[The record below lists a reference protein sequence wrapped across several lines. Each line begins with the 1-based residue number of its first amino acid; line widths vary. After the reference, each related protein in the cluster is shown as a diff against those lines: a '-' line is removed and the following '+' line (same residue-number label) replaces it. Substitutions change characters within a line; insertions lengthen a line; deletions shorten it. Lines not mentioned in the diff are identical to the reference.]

1 MDQVEFSHAV
11 KDALN
16 HYHDPAY
23 LENHALIQCLL
34 SESELKQVNRVQLL
48 RAKIKDSIGILH
60 NRQSS
65 LPDEEPDPKDIQ
77 ERSYLTLTYRYLR
90 KMDMHRIEDSLGLS
104 NRQVQREL
112 KKGLDAVVSLLW
124 NQQVPRTVPERQVEL
139 PAELVQSSEL
149 DLIKEELKAWQIHH
163 DPVSLAALVQEAL
176 QLRRPTGALSL
187 LDAGDLAQK
196 GQVNVYVDYVLT
208 KQGLYKLFDLLQ
220 SAAEPLP
227 FTIHIRKLNERFVEL
242 AILCASDFAIE
253 KAAWETA
260 GYFFTLQ
267 GLKVEESRQDNRLT
281 IRLVLPLM
289 QQNNCIVIDDVVSV
303 HRLIERMLGPYGIQ
317 VFGASTY
324 KEALELAQIIKPDFM
339 LLDILMPEMD
349 GWQMLKAFK
358 DDPTTRAIPVIISS
372 VMFEPELAEAVG
384 AAAYIR
390 KPINRLELLKT
401 LKSVG
406 LIEAIHE
413 ADLPH
418 D

>member
-1 MDQVEFSHAV
+1 MDQNEFSHAV

-23 LENHALIQCLL
+23 LENHPLIQYLL

-65 LPDEEPDPKDIQ
+65 QPDQEPDPGDVQ

-124 NQQVPRTVPERQVEL
+124 NQQTAQAASNSQTEL
-139 PAELVQSSEL
+139 PEGLAQSSEL
-149 DLIKEELKAWQIHH
+149 DMIKEELKTWQIHH
-163 DPVSLAALVQEAL
+163 DPVNLAGLMQEAL
-176 QLRRPTGALSL
+176 QLRQPSGAQPDISEL
-187 LDAGDLAQK
+187 LQK
-196 GQVNVYVDYVLT
+196 GQVNVYIDYVLS
-208 KQGLYKLFDLLQ
+208 KQGLYKLVDLLR
-220 SAAEPLP
+220 SKTTDLP
-227 FTIHIRKLNERFVEL
+227 FAIHVRKLNERFIEL
-242 AILCASDFAIE
+242 SILSAGDLDID
-253 KAAWETA
+253 KLQWDTA
-260 GYFFTLQ
+260 CYFFTLQ
-267 GLKVEESRQDNRLT
+267 GLKVEESQQENRLSVR
-281 IRLVLPLM
+281 IVLPLM
-289 QQNNCIVIDDVVSV
+289 QQNNCIVIDDVISV

-317 VFGASTY
+317 VFGASNY
-324 KEALELAQIIKPDFM
+324 AEALGLAQIIKPDFM

-358 DDPTTRAIPVIISS
+358 TDPSTRPIPVIISS
-372 VMFEPELAEAVG
+372 VMYEPELAQAVG

-406 LIEAIHE
+406 LIEAIHGGDSTHE
-413 ADLPH
+413 
-418 D
+418 

>member
-1 MDQVEFSHAV
+1 MDQSEFSHAV

-23 LENHALIQCLL
+23 LENHPLIQCLL
-34 SESELKQVNRVQLL
+34 NESELKQVNRVQIL
-48 RAKIKDSIGILH
+48 RTKIKDSIGILH
-60 NRQSS
+60 NHQSAPS
-65 LPDEEPDPKDIQ
+65 SDEEPDPKDVQ

-124 NQQVPRTVPERQVEL
+124 NQQAAMIQQAAAPEL
-139 PAELVQSSEL
+139 PEDLTQTSEL
-149 DLIKEELKAWQIHH
+149 ELIKEELTAWQIHH
-163 DPVSLAALVQEAL
+163 DPVNLANLVQEAL
-176 QLRRPTGALSL
+176 QLRRPAEAGPDLSEL
-187 LDAGDLAQK
+187 MQK
-196 GQVNVYVDYVLT
+196 GQVDVYVDYVLS

-220 SAAEPLP
+220 PKSAEPP
-227 FTIHIRKLNERFVEL
+227 FAAHVRKLNERFVEL
-242 AILCASDFAIE
+242 SFSTAGNLILDKSQ
-253 KAAWETA
+253 WETA
-260 GYFFTLQ
+260 CYFFTLQ
-267 GLKVEESRQDNRLT
+267 GLKVEESQPDAPLS
-281 IRLVLPLM
+281 IRIVLPLM

-317 VFGASTY
+317 VFGASNY
-324 KEALELAQIIKPDFM
+324 SEALELAQIIRPDFM

-358 DDPTTRAIPVIISS
+358 EDPSTRPIPIIISS
-372 VMFEPELAEAVG
+372 VMYEPELAQSVG
-384 AAAYIR
+384 ATAYIR

-413 ADLPH
+413 GDLPH
-418 D
+418 E